1 MSRDKIGVD
10 QWVEQYDQ
18 RVSRSKGI
26 QGFIEQ
32 TSRRLPVWGWLICLV
47 VLGALLP
54 VITSNTF
61 ALRIAGSIAL
71 MGILA
76 LGLNVVAGYA
86 GLLDLGFVAFYGIG
100 AYVYAYLSSD
110 FTGIHLP
117 TFATFIII
125 VVISSLFGL
134 LLGSP
139 SLRLIGDYLAI
150 VTLGFGQM
158 FVQLTTSLTRV
169 SLPGRDKP
177 VDLTGG
183 PNGIVNLDPLSI
195 FGLKA
200 TTVVHY
206 YLILLVVFALAI
218 LMIYHL
224 YKSRVGRAW
233 RALREDELAAQ
244 AMGMPTRRLK
254 LQAFAI
260 GAAIAGFSGG
270 LFAAWQGSVFPSNF
284 DTTLLITVYAIIV
297 LGGLGSLP
305 GVVLGAVIM
314 IAVPDILRNAPLAGT
329 LFYIGVLVA
338 LFAALKPRWQAVA
351 LIVAV
356 AVFGFI
362 LRAVL
367 VGANPAAF
375 AVFKPEG
382 AIISDTVRSWLPIPN
397 DATTIGNYAFA
408 ILIIAV
414 LAVSRIKDSM
424 WRLIA
429 LVPTLYLLLFVWE
442 TRLVEEPSITR
453 LLFVGVLL
461 IVLMIYRPNG
471 LLGQRRVEIV

>member
-1 MSRDKIGVD
+1 MSRDKIGTD
-10 QWVEQYDQ
+10 QWVEQYEQ
-18 RVSRSKGI
+18 RVNRSKGI
-26 QGFIEQ
+26 QGFIQE
-32 TSRRLPVWGWLICLV
+32 TSKRLPVWGWLIVLV
-47 VLGALLP
+47 VFGSLLP
-54 VITSNTF
+54 VVTSNTF
-61 ALRIAGSIAL
+61 AIRIAGNIAL

-76 LGLNVVAGYA
+76 LGLNVVVGYA
-86 GLLDLGFVAFYGIG
+86 GMLDLGFIAFYGIG
-100 AYVYAYLSSD
+100 AYTYAYLSSD
-110 FTGIHLP
+110 FTGVHLP
-117 TFATFIII
+117 TWASLMLI
-125 VVISSLFGL
+125 VVLSALFGL

-169 SLPGRDKP
+169 NLPGREKP

-206 YLILLVVFALAI
+206 YLILLVVLALAI
-218 LMIYHL
+218 LVIYHL

-254 LQAFAI
+254 LQAFAV
-260 GAAIAGFSGG
+260 GAAFAGFSGA
-270 LFAAWQGSVFPSNF
+270 LFAAWQGSVFPGNF
-284 DTTLLITVYAIIV
+284 DTTLLITIYAIIV

-305 GVVLGAVIM
+305 GVVLGAVVM

-329 LFYIGVLVA
+329 LFYLGVIIT
-338 LFAALKPRWQAVA
+338 LFAVIKPRWQAVG
-351 LIVAV
+351 LI
-356 AVFGFI
+356 G
-362 LRAVL
+362 AVL
-367 VGANPAAF
+367 ILGFVLKTILVSANPGAFTTIKPVGAL
-375 AVFKPEG
+375 
-382 AIISDTVRSWLPIPN
+382 ISDTIRSWLPIPT
-397 DATTIGNYAFA
+397 DATTVGNYAFA
-408 ILIIAV
+408 LLIIMV
-414 LAVSRIKDSM
+414 LAVSRIRHHL
-424 WRLIA
+424 WRLVA
-429 LVPTLYLLLFVWE
+429 LVPTLYVLLFVWE
-442 TRLVEEPSITR
+442 TRLSAEPSVTR

>member
-18 RVSRSKGI
+18 RVSRAKGI

-54 VITSNTF
+54 VATTNSF
-61 ALRIAGSIAL
+61 AIRIAGNIAL

-86 GLLDLGFVAFYGIG
+86 GLLDLGFIAFYGIG

-110 FTGIHLP
+110 FTGIHFP
-117 TFATFIII
+117 TWATLIII
-125 VVISSLFGL
+125 VVVSTLFGL

-169 SLPGRDKP
+169 DLPGRDKP

-206 YLILLVVFALAI
+206 YLILLIVFAISI
-218 LMIYHL
+218 LIIYHL

-244 AMGMPTRRLK
+244 AMGMPNHRLK

-260 GAAIAGFSGG
+260 GAAFAGFSGG

-329 LFYIGVLVA
+329 LFYIGVIVT
-338 LFAALKPRWQAVA
+338 LFSVIKPRWQAIV
-351 LIVAV
+351 LIVAI
-356 AVFGFI
+356 AIFGFI

-367 VGANPAAF
+367 VGANPDAF
-375 AVFKPEG
+375 TTLKPVG
-382 AIISDTVRSWLPIPN
+382 ALISDTVRSWLPIPN
-397 DATTIGNYAFA
+397 NAMVVGNYGFA
-408 ILIIAV
+408 ILIILV
-414 LAVSRIKDSM
+414 LAVSRIKRPL
-424 WRLIA
+424 WRLAA

-442 TRLVEEPSITR
+442 TRLVAEPSITR

-471 LLGQRRVEIV
+471 LLGQRRVEIA

>member
-32 TSRRLPVWGWLICLV
+32 TSRRLPVWAWLICLV

-54 VITSNTF
+54 VATTNSF
-61 ALRIAGSIAL
+61 AIRIAGNIAL

-110 FTGIHLP
+110 FTGIHFP
-117 TFATFIII
+117 TWATLIII
-125 VVISSLFGL
+125 VVVSALFGL

-169 SLPGRDKP
+169 DLPGREKP

-195 FGLKA
+195 FGLRA

-206 YLILLVVFALAI
+206 YLILLVVFAIAI
-218 LMIYHL
+218 LVIYHL

-244 AMGMPTRRLK
+244 AMGIPTRRLK

-260 GAAIAGFSGG
+260 GAAFAGFSGG

-329 LFYIGVLVA
+329 LFYIGVAVT
-338 LFAALKPRWQAVA
+338 LFSAIKPRWQAVA

-356 AVFGFI
+356 ALFG
-362 LRAVL
+362 AVR
-367 VGANPAAF
+367 VYPTGCCGWCEPGRFCN
-375 AVFKPEG
+375 
-382 AIISDTVRSWLPIPN
+382 TQ
-397 DATTIGNYAFA
+397 T
-408 ILIIAV
+408 
-414 LAVSRIKDSM
+414 SR
-424 WRLIA
+424 R
-429 LVPTLYLLLFVWE
+429 
-442 TRLVEEPSITR
+442 
-453 LLFVGVLL
+453 
-461 IVLMIYRPNG
+461 NH
-471 LLGQRRVEIV
+471 

>member
-18 RVSRSKGI
+18 RVTRASGLR
-26 QGFIEQ
+26 GFFEQ
-32 TSRRLPVWGWLICLV
+32 MSRRLPVWGWLIVLV
-47 VLGALLP
+47 LVGALLP
-54 VITSNTF
+54 VLTTNTF
-61 ALRIAGSIAL
+61 AIRVAGNIAL

-76 LGLNVVAGYA
+76 LGLNVVVGYA
-86 GLLDLGFVAFYGIG
+86 GMLDLGFIAFYGIG

-110 FTGIHLP
+110 FTGVHLP
-117 TFATFIII
+117 TWLTLLII
-125 VVISSLFGL
+125 VGISALFGL

-139 SLRLIGDYLAI
+139 SLRLVGDYFAI

-169 SLPGRDKP
+169 ELPGRAEP
-177 VDLTGG
+177 IDLTGG

-195 FGLKA
+195 FGLQA

-206 YLILLVVFALAI
+206 YLILLVVLAVSTLI
-218 LMIYHL
+218 IYHL
-224 YKSRVGRAW
+224 YQSRVGRAW
-233 RALREDELAAQ
+233 RALREDELAAE

-260 GAAIAGFSGG
+260 GAAFAGFSGA
-270 LFAAWQGSVFPSNF
+270 LFASWQGSVFPGNF
-284 DTTLLITVYAIIV
+284 DTTLLITVYAILV
-297 LGGLGSLP
+297 LGGLGSLR
-305 GVVLGAVIM
+305 GVLLGALIM

-329 LFYIGVLVA
+329 LFYIGVVVT
-338 LFAALKPRWQAVA
+338 LFAVIKPRWQAA
-351 LIVAV
+351 AIVVGV

-367 VGANPAAF
+367 VGANPEAF
-375 AVFKPEG
+375 IALKPTG
-382 AIISDTVRSWLPIPN
+382 AFISDTVRSWLPIPT
-397 DATTIGNYAFA
+397 DSVTVGNYAFA
-408 ILIIAV
+408 LLIVAV
-414 LAVSRIKDSM
+414 LVVSRIKHSL

-429 LVPTLYLLLFVWE
+429 LVPTLYLLVFVWE
-442 TRLVEEPSITR
+442 TRLSIEPSVTR

>member
-54 VITSNTF
+54 VVTTNSF
-61 ALRIAGSIAL
+61 AIRIAGNIAL

-86 GLLDLGFVAFYGIG
+86 GLLDLGFIAFYGIG

-110 FTGIHLP
+110 FTGVHFP
-117 TFATFIII
+117 TWATLLII
-125 VVISSLFGL
+125 VVISALFGL

-169 SLPGRDKP
+169 SLPGRDKA

-206 YLILLVVFALAI
+206 YLILLVVFAIAI
-218 LMIYHL
+218 LVIYHL

-244 AMGMPTRRLK
+244 AMGIPTRRLK

-260 GAAIAGFSGG
+260 GAAFAGFSGG

-329 LFYIGVLVA
+329 LFYIGVLVT
-338 LFAALKPRWQAVA
+338 LFSVIKPRWQAVA
-351 LIVAV
+351 LIAAV
-356 AVFGFI
+356 AVFGLI

-367 VGANPAAF
+367 VGANPEAF
-375 AVFKPEG
+375 ATLKPEG

-414 LAVSRIKDSM
+414 LAVSKITQPV
-424 WRLIA
+424 WRLVA

-461 IVLMIYRPNG
+461 IILMIYRPNG
-471 LLGQRRVEIV
+471 LLGQRRVEIA